1 MKRLALGSLG
11 GTLSMRGD
19 GAEVGIVPKVSAQML
34 MEAVPGLGRLA
45 SVQTHTLGLSPSAS
59 MSWVDVLAARDWADT
74 MVGDGAEGVVITQGT
89 DTLEESAYLLDL
101 LWPHSQP
108 LVVTGAMRGADAA
121 GADGP
126 GNVLAAAVA
135 ALDPLTRGRG
145 VVVAMQDRLYA
156 ADQVRKVHSL
166 DLDAFQSPGHGCIG
180 RVQEGHC
187 SYKGPPPERPP
198 ALEPTRLQQR
208 VVLLEAVLGEGP
220 EMLQSALESRCEG
233 LVVAAMGA
241 GHVPSSWVEPLARA
255 AAHLPVIIASRTGA
269 GATARHT
276 YGFAGGEIHLQRRGL
291 LMAGSLCPRKCRLLL
306 WALIGSDALGS
317 LQIRLQA
324 YGGGGGNG
332 S

>member
-11 GTLSMRGD
+11 GTLSMRSHAAD
-19 GAEVGIVPKVSAQML
+19 AGIVPRMSARRL
-34 MEAVPGLGRLA
+34 AEAVPGLGRLA
-45 SVQTHTLGLSPSAS
+45 LVQTHTLGLSPSAS
-59 MSWVDVLAARDWADT
+59 MSWSDVLAARDWAGR
-74 MVGDGAEGVVITQGT
+74 MIGDGADGVVITQGT

-101 LWPHSQP
+101 LWPHPQP

-126 GNVLAAAVA
+126 GNVLAAAIA
-135 ALDPLTRGRG
+135 ALDPHTRMRG

-166 DLDAFQSPGHGCIG
+166 DLNAFQSPGHGCVG
-180 RVQEGHC
+180 RVQEGQC
-187 SYKGPPPERPP
+187 SYELPLPERPP
-198 ALEPTRLQQR
+198 ALEPVRVQQR
-208 VVLLEAVLGEGP
+208 VALLEAVLGEGP
-220 EMLQSALESRCEG
+220 EMLHWALESGCEG

-241 GHVPSSWVEPLARA
+241 GHVPSNWVEPLARA
-255 AAHLPVIIASRTGA
+255 AAHVPIIIASRTGA
-269 GATARHT
+269 GATARNT

-306 WALIGSDALGS
+306 WALIGSEAIIS
-317 LQIRLQA
+317 LPTRLRA
-324 YGGGGGNG
+324 YGGGNG

>member
-19 GAEVGIVPKVSAQML
+19 AAEVGIVPKVSAQML
-34 MEAVPGLGRLA
+34 VDAVPGLATLA
-45 SVQTHTLGLSPSAS
+45 SVQAHTLGLSPSAS

-74 MVGDGAEGVVITQGT
+74 MVGDGADGVVITQGT

-101 LWPHSQP
+101 LWPHPQP
-108 LVVTGAMRGADAA
+108 LVLTGAMRGADAA

-135 ALDPLTRGRG
+135 ALDPRTSRRG
-145 VVVAMQDRLYA
+145 VVVAMLDRLYA

-180 RVQEGHC
+180 SVQEGKC
-187 SYKGPPPERPP
+187 RYAGPAPERPV
-198 ALEPTRLQQR
+198 ALAPTRVQQR
-208 VVLLEAVLGEGP
+208 VALLEATLGEGP
-220 EMLQSALESRCEG
+220 ELLHSVLESGCEG
-233 LVVAAMGA
+233 VVVAAMGA
-241 GHVPSSWVEPLARA
+241 GHVPSGWVEPLARA
-255 AAHLPVIIASRTGA
+255 AVHRPIIIASRTGA

-306 WALIGSDALGS
+306 WALIGSDTLDS
-317 LQIRLQA
+317 LQERLQG
-324 YGGGGGNG
+324 YGGGMSND